1 MESCSC
7 GEGGAGAV
15 PARGDLRAQAYLAG
29 QMETAHS
36 STVGG
41 IVQATAAARDGGAAG

>member
-1 MESCSC
+1 MDSCSC
-7 GEGGAGAV
+7 GEGGARAV
-15 PARGDLRAQAYLAG
+15 PAWGGLRAQAYLAG

-41 IVQATAAARDGGAAG
+41 IVQAAAAARDGGAAG